1 MVIDSSAI
9 FAIVLQEPERE
20 AFLDAI
26 LNSNDAVIGAPTLF
40 ECRVVALRRGSDI
53 LVAQLQGVLD
63 RLAMRVEAFEQQHER
78 IAAEA
83 YRRYGKGIDRAGLNF
98 GDCFSYALARAKR
111 EPMLYKGDDFAQTD
125 VVSAVAAG

>member
-98 GDCFSYALARAKR
+98 GDCFSYAIAKARN
-111 EPMLYKGDDFAQTD
+111 EPLLFKGNDFRLTD
-125 VVSAVAAG
+125 ISPAL